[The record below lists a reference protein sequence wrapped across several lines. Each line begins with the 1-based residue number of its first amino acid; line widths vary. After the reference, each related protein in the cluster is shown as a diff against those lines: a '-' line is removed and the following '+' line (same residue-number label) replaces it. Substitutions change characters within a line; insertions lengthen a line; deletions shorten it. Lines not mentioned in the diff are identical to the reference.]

1 MNSFIENVNE
11 GRGKKMLQILFVEE
25 SKADHEK
32 MENRPQVETLQ
43 SNFVETSSVPVLE
56 VAHPNSEGVYIL
68 TYNNENITADDV
80 LKGEFLFD
88 DTNIELQ
95 EVQLVT
101 EVNNNNQEYEEQ
113 EEVKTYDQE
122 VNIADDGNNVY
133 EDDVSDKSDDY
144 IPDENGYSSDR
155 EYEENENLE
164 NNVQQ
169 PILEFEKVQEEP
181 QDQEIIEINRG
192 TKKRLKNEKLWAK
205 NVKKFKVNSG
215 EAYQTKSG
223 NLKQAKTVKEG
234 CGDKCKLKCSENVD
248 LEDRKKMLSDFLTLT
263 DITRKRDFISKLMDE
278 VKPKYCYKKD
288 DSHRSA
294 NYSYNFIIN
303 RNKVK
308 VCKKMF
314 TDTLCI
320 SSTFL
325 TTVKK
330 KMSSTGVIEPDLR
343 GKHLNQPKTDPQTI
357 KDIIDHI
364 NSFARIE
371 SHYCRSDTKREY
383 IDGDLN
389 QAEMYRLYKKKLSR

>member
-192 TKKRLKNEKLWAK
+192 TKNRLKNEKLWAK
-205 NVKKFKVNSG
+205 NMKKFKVNLG

-234 CGDKCKLKCSENVD
+234 CGDKLN
-248 LEDRKKMLSDFLTLT
+248 
-263 DITRKRDFISKLMDE
+263 
-278 VKPKYCYKKD
+278 
-288 DSHRSA
+288 
-294 NYSYNFIIN
+294 N
-303 RNKVK
+303 
-308 VCKKMF
+308 
-314 TDTLCI
+314 DTLNTPTLRVKQAYPIPPGITVLKKADLLSLCRENLI
-320 SSTFL
+320 PRPYHPFFENLRTST
-325 TTVKK
+325 V
-330 KMSSTGVIEPDLR
+330 GEVDE
-343 GKHLNQPKTDPQTI
+343 QPED
-357 KDIIDHI
+357 DD
-364 NSFARIE
+364 
-371 SHYCRSDTKREY
+371 D
-383 IDGDLN
+383 
-389 QAEMYRLYKKKLSR
+389 